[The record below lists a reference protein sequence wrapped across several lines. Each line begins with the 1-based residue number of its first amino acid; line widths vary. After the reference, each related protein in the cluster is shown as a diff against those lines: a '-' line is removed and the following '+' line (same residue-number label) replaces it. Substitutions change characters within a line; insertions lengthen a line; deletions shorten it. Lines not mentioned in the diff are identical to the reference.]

1 MYSRIFPI
9 LLFVTLAGCAST
21 KNVPMHTE
29 TARDLAGH
37 TIAVAHR
44 DLPDF
49 MLMTATKAAFMGG
62 LVGSISA
69 FADGNAVVRL
79 NNIQDP
85 AYRIADESVDFLT
98 KRHGVVLVPHDGRMV
113 DGEATED
120 IANLYGDVDYVID
133 SRTLGWMV
141 SYLPLDWNNY
151 IVRYSASL
159 RVIDTKKKLSVAEG
173 LCSRE
178 TDKEK
183 APSYAE
189 LFNSSAAG
197 LKREL
202 ENLSDQC
209 VDQFL
214 EKTLVTQAGG

>member
-1 MYSRIFPI
+1 MEEVFMCSRLFST
-9 LLFVTLAGCAST
+9 LLLVVLAGCASS
-21 KNVPMHTE
+21 KNVSMPTE

-85 AYRIADESVDFLT
+85 AYRIANESVDFLA

-113 DGEATED
+113 DGDATDD

-141 SYLPLDWNNY
+141 SYLPFDWNNY

-159 RVIDTKKKLSVAEG
+159 RVIDTKKILSVAEG
-173 LCSRE
+173 LCAR
-178 TDKEK
+178 
-183 APSYAE
+183 
-189 LFNSSAAG
+189 
-197 LKREL
+197 
-202 ENLSDQC
+202 
-209 VDQFL
+209 
-214 EKTLVTQAGG
+214 